1 MSKHLLKSIL
11 KCMIVIFFIGQFIG
25 ITAEN

>member
-11 KCMIVIFFIGQFIG
+11 KSMIVIFSIGQFIG